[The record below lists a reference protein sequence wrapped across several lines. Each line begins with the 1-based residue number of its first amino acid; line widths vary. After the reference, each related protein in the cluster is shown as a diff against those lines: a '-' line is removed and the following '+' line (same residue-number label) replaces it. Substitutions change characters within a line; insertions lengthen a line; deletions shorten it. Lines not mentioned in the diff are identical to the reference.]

1 MEVKVIQPTS
11 SSSGT
16 AGRERPARLR
26 VAAYCRVSTDNEEQK
41 SSYEAQCR
49 HYTSYINANPSWTLV
64 GIFADEG
71 ISGTQA
77 KRRPEFLRMVEA
89 CRQGQIDLVITKSI
103 SRFARNTMDCLDYIR
118 QLRALDIP
126 VLFEKESINTMDS
139 TGEVLITIL
148 ASLAQQESASIS
160 QNVKMGIRYV
170 MQEGRGR
177 LNYRQFLGYTAGPT
191 KGSLVIVPQEA
202 DTVRLIYRRYLE
214 GSSPA
219 RIARQL
225 ENVCVPTPTGRTRW
239 HASTIASILRNEKYC
254 GDLLLQKY
262 YTQDYLTHRIVRNH
276 GQLPQYF
283 VEDHHDP
290 IVPKAVFAQV
300 QGEIA
305 RRSSLRDHPALLR
318 SGSESA
324 LRGRLLCGRCG
335 RALKRCVGPS
345 GEHVWRCCSRAV
357 TWRAGEGSSSGD
369 CPMRLVAESDVREA
383 LLRAFDRLSCLG
395 EAIRLARE
403 GLWLRISQLDV
414 CLECSDDAESMREV
428 ADIRARLAAQEVQL
442 RMIAELV
449 SEMNSGVATAANLCE
464 GIGAAATVADCHEGI
479 GDVASDRDERVDL
492 PATGT
497 SALASPGA
505 QHQPTSSSAS
515 ACADYEDF
523 FLRTRWEPPQ
533 GLLDEHGRMRRFDE
547 RTIVRYLQCVV
558 VHEGSYEV
566 VLKAGISLCV
576 R

>member
-49 HYTSYINANPSWTLV
+49 HYTSYINANPDWTFA

-177 LNYRQFLGYTAGPT
+177 LNYRQFLGYTAGSDR
-191 KGSLVIVPQEA
+191 GSLVIVPHEA
-202 DTVRLIYRRYLE
+202 ETVRLIYRRYLE
-214 GSSPA
+214 GCGPA
-219 RIARQL
+219 CIARQL
-225 ENVCVPTPTGRTRW
+225 EGACVPTPTGRTRW

-305 RRSSLRDHPALLR
+305 RRSGLRDAPSLLR

-324 LRGRLLCGRCG
+324 LRGRLVCGKCGRT
-335 RALKRCVGPS
+335 LKRCVGPS
-345 GEHVWRCCSRAV
+345 GEHVWRCCARAV
-357 TWRAGEGSSSGD
+357 TWRTGEGSPNGD
-369 CPMRLVAESDVREA
+369 CSMRIVAESDVRGA
-383 LLRAFDRLSCLG
+383 LLRAFNRLPCLG
-395 EAIRLARE
+395 EVIRLARK
-403 GLWLRISQLDV
+403 GLWHRMSQLDA
-414 CLECSDDAESMREV
+414 CLERSDDAASMREV
-428 ADIRARLAAQEVQL
+428 ADIRARLAAQEIQL
-442 RMIAELV
+442 RMLAEL
-449 SEMNSGVATAANLCE
+449 SGEMNSAA
-464 GIGAAATVADCHEGI
+464 AAATDGCGGA
-479 GDVASDRDERVDL
+479 GDGVGDRGEQPDSPASGA
-492 PATGT
+492 AT
-497 SALASPGA
+497 LVSPGA
-505 QHQPTSSSAS
+505 QHQAVQAMPPS

-523 FLRTRWEPPQ
+523 FLRTRWGMPQ
-533 GLLDEHGRMRRFDE
+533 GLLDEHGRMRRFDD
-547 RTIVRYLQCVV
+547 RTIVRFLRCVV
-558 VHEGSYEV
+558 VHEGFYEV
-566 VLKAGISLCV
+566 VFKAGVSLRV